1 MEAYTS
7 HIREPLN
14 LYSVFGYLLPGFF
27 LASLFVIDYDLSSIL
42 RLNAS
47 QEFISLADIK
57 TLDLKVNYI
66 LSFFSTG
73 TLSDFKFIPFL
84 VFLLFCYLLG
94 HLISAF
100 SSFFIERALV
110 KWTMG
115 FPAKVLVSEKQN
127 FKWYSLFVNYRRP
140 FNNNMLSNINDAV
153 KATFKSD
160 INKEDYYWLLYS
172 YIITSR
178 PYLAPRVHHFVNL
191 YGFSRNVC
199 ATFILYIL
207 FRISFLNIIAGSK
220 IDWAVWSVLVLFFV
234 AAGFMFWNYLK
245 LFKRQALDT
254 YFLFLSVHNDKENIL
269 FKNS

>member
-27 LASLFVIDYDLSSIL
+27 LTSLFVVDYDLSSIL
-42 RLNAS
+42 RLNS
-47 QEFISLADIK
+47 SKEFINLADVRA
-57 TLDLKVNYI
+57 LDLKVNYI

-73 TLSDFKFIPFL
+73 TLSDFKFIPFI

-100 SSFFIERALV
+100 ASFFIERVIV
-110 KWTMG
+110 KLWMG
-115 FPAKVLVSEKQN
+115 FPSNVLVSGERIV
-127 FKWYSLFVNYRRP
+127 KWPILFGNYRQP
-140 FNNNMLSNINDAV
+140 FNDNMLAQINNAV
-153 KATFKSD
+153 KATFNSHVK
-160 INKEDYYWLLYS
+160 KEDYYWLLYS

-199 ATFILYIL
+199 ATFILYII
-207 FRISFLNIIAGSK
+207 FRICFLYLVAGSE
-220 IDWAVWSVLVLFFV
+220 INWAVFSVLSLFLV

-245 LFKRQALDT
+245 LFKRQALDI

-269 FKNS
+269 FRNS